1 MNMSKVIIVIV
12 GVLVFI
18 LGLKLE
24 NEIIIIIGGGV
35 VATGILFVLSAIAG
49 YGKSQKEK
57 EQIEKEIFDQ
67 FNEGISRRSRYDL
80 NKLMMNDQINKDIQE
95 NIVKGINR
103 SSKNK

>member
-1 MNMSKVIIVIV
+1 MSKVIIVIV